1 VPIQLSEVV
10 PAAPRSWTR
19 PSPTRQ
25 ARGAPSQARNANRRA
40 RLTSGHQAERERR
53 EAERV
58 AAAVSRRESHRKL
71 SFEEQ
76 ARICQRWQ
84 RARRVERALEE
95 ESTDPAQLGL
105 ASWEEE
111 QEALTD
117 GSRARRELW
126 EGYQRMVHGVVRSC
140 IGAPAGRG
148 DYDDMVQVAFEALL
162 STAEIFDPSRAKS
175 LSTLGLLKMRQAVW
189 RAAHALRLPV
199 HIPVYVL
206 ELHARMSRVESA
218 LEARLRRE
226 PTDAEVARELGT
238 TPEKV
243 RSTRQAMSMQR
254 LLDDLPRRA
263 DGDEASAEEL
273 VSSTGMDD
281 SSSRYTRDPA
291 EELERAK
298 AARQVQS
305 DVEQLLEVL
314 PPRQAEAIRAKF
326 GIPAPEGG
334 AGLGPSGRREP
345 HRSDLRQ
352 GGDAD
357 ELDEAFNAMFLG
369 RTDDHADAGGQ
380 ARRLGNSRR
389 RRDARQGVQL
399 LREMVHNSPQLRAT
413 LMEALGKADNA

>member
-1 VPIQLSEVV
+1 
-10 PAAPRSWTR
+10 
-19 PSPTRQ
+19 
-25 ARGAPSQARNANRRA
+25 
-40 RLTSGHQAERERR
+40 
-53 EAERV
+53 
-58 AAAVSRRESHRKL
+58 
-71 SFEEQ
+71 
-76 ARICQRWQ
+76 
-84 RARRVERALEE
+84 
-95 ESTDPAQLGL
+95 
-105 ASWEEE
+105 
-111 QEALTD
+111 
-117 GSRARRELW
+117 
-126 EGYQRMVHGVVRSC
+126 M
-140 IGAPAGRG
+140 
-148 DYDDMVQVAFEALL
+148 
-162 STAEIFDPSRAKS
+162 
-175 LSTLGLLKMRQAVW
+175 
-189 RAAHALRLPV
+189 
-199 HIPVYVL
+199 
-206 ELHARMSRVESA
+206 
-218 LEARLRRE
+218 
-226 PTDAEVARELGT
+226 
-238 TPEKV
+238 

-399 LREMVHNSPQLRAT
+399 LREMVSVASAVFGCFAKLHGGVLPRLQPFNAITRSCTGPQFAAATGDADGGAGEGRQRLRLT
-413 LMEALGKADNA
+413 FRC